1 MNSSFIVEETIL
13 RFVVNAAID
22 RRYA

>member
-1 MNSSFIVEETIL
+1 MNSSFIVEEAIL

>member
-13 RFVVNAAID
+13 RFVVNATID